1 MDLREW
7 RWKAICTDWN
17 GSRMWRFLRRR
28 LKEYGRMA
36 APAWLVPF
44 FYGVRK
50 NFVVAWCYIKKVLF
64 VREIYGFTE
73 FLGSDLAL
81 CRKIVS

>member
-1 MDLREW
+1 
-7 RWKAICTDWN
+7 
-17 GSRMWRFLRRR
+17 
-28 LKEYGRMA
+28 MA